1 MKKILFA
8 LILLTEMSLSL
19 SIVGN
24 IFEDNQK
31 ACNDGMAVACQNL
44 GDLYYK
50 GKKVKQDYLEAAN
63 YYAKACDGGYV
74 GGCSTLAFMYEE
86 AQGVKLDYA
95 KAVKLY
101 AKACAGYNFK
111 GCHRS
116 GIMYK
121 KGLGGTEQ
129 NFLKAKEFFTKACT
143 DGDPRA
149 PEIYEELFG
158 GQAPKSRWNK

>member
-1 MKKILFA
+1 MKRLLA
-8 LILLTEMSLSL
+8 VILLVVGISVSLNAGE
-19 SIVGN
+19 V
-24 IFEDNQK
+24 EDHQK
-31 ACNDGMAVACQNL
+31 ACDDGMAAGCKGL
-44 GDLYYK
+44 GDFYYTGK
-50 GKKVKQDYLEAAN
+50 GVKQDYLEAAN
-63 YYAKACDGGYV
+63 YYGKACTSNFFS
-74 GGCSTLAFMYEE
+74 GCNALAFMYEKG
-86 AQGVKLDYA
+86 QGIKQDYA

-101 AKACAGYNFK
+101 AKACTGYNFR

-149 PEIYEELFG
+149 TEIYEELFD

>member
-1 MKKILFA
+1 MKRLLAVILWIGISGSSGA
-8 LILLTEMSLSL
+8 GEI
-19 SIVGN
+19 
-24 IFEDNQK
+24 EDNQK
-31 ACNDGMAVACQNL
+31 ACSDGMAVACQNL

-63 YYAKACDGGYV
+63 YYGKACDSGYV
-74 GGCSTLAFMYEE
+74 GGCSALAFMYEE
-86 AQGVKLDYA
+86 GQGIKPNDA

-101 AKACAGYNFK
+101 AKACAGYDFK

-116 GIMYK
+116 GMMYK

-143 DGDPRA
+143 DGDPQA

-158 GQAPKSRWNK
+158 GKAPKSRWNK

>member
-1 MKKILFA
+1 MKRLSAVILCMG
-8 LILLTEMSLSL
+8 ISVSLGAGE
-19 SIVGN
+19 V
-24 IFEDNQK
+24 EDYQK
-31 ACNDGMAVACQNL
+31 ACDSGMAAVCQNL

-63 YYAKACDGGYV
+63 YYRKSCAAGYV
-74 GGCSTLAFMYEE
+74 GGCSALAFMYEE
-86 AQGVKLDYA
+86 GQGVKQDDT

-101 AKACAGYNFK
+101 AKACEGNDFK
-111 GCHRS
+111 GCHCS

-149 PEIYEELFG
+149 SEIYEDLFG